1 MTDTTMKKTYIIPL
15 TQAMH
20 LQTEQQMLASS
31 TDVGNQDYGFTYGG
45 VDTDGSITPEV
56 KGSGWNIWNDDWS
69 KE

>member
-20 LQTEQQMLASS
+20 LQVEQVLTSS
-31 TDVGNQDYGFTYGG
+31 TDVGNQYYGFTYGG
-45 VDTDGSITPEV
+45 VDTDGSITPEA
-56 KGSGWNIWNDDWS
+56 KGSGYNIWNDDWS